1 MSNIHVERF
10 LMMVLFSCREAARPP
25 PRCWMPQR
33 FTFAKEFFQKMFCIL
48 FREACFTTKSD
59 FFGQRPNGGGI
70 GHFQSQKKLEAS
82 LESFNILSNRY
93 FPGCYNGDDVNEARV
108 GDGHADHWGT
118 TSLKVKMIANIS
130 AFKKHLYRIYL
141 VGAIQ
146 LMLILNW
153 LLIYF

>member
-1 MSNIHVERF
+1 
-10 LMMVLFSCREAARPP
+10 
-25 PRCWMPQR
+25 
-33 FTFAKEFFQKMFCIL
+33 MFCIL

-108 GDGHADHWGT
+108 GDGHADH
-118 TSLKVKMIANIS
+118 
-130 AFKKHLYRIYL
+130 
-141 VGAIQ
+141 
-146 LMLILNW
+146 
-153 LLIYF
+153 